1 MKKLLLGLLIT
12 ASLVGT
18 GIGAQY
24 KIPSAKTSI
33 KAEAAEKGVTIY
45 FKCESGTPSIYYW
58 NSNPKNLEVEFPG
71 VEMELDSTQTGGNWY
86 KATFSDVTKINML
99 FSVNGVQTADLTR
112 KTGTWWYKDNKWY
125 NKNPEDNSQGGG
137 GEALGG
143 DFRDETIYFVM
154 TTRFYDGDSSN
165 NVHCWD
171 DKKAGNPDSD
181 PAWRGDFKG
190 LIEKLDYIKAMGFSA
205 IWITPVVKNM
215 SAYDYHGYH
224 AVNFNEVDPRF

>member
-154 TTRFYDGDSSN
+154 TT
-165 NVHCWD
+165 
-171 DKKAGNPDSD
+171 
-181 PAWRGDFKG
+181 
-190 LIEKLDYIKAMGFSA
+190 
-205 IWITPVVKNM
+205 
-215 SAYDYHGYH
+215 
-224 AVNFNEVDPRF
+224 